1 MSLFSLL
8 HQWMTS
14 RPQARRQTLPHP
26 GRNFRPRLEALERRE
41 VLSFASP
48 VSYAAVPSSAMVV
61 ADLNGDG
68 KPDLVTLTKSTGL
81 GQSNGVIQ
89 VRQNNGDGTFG
100 AGRTLPVVGG
110 IAAPVTTAVT
120 VGDVNGDGKPD
131 IVFADWSRTTL
142 TSTIGVWLGDGQGGF
157 SLGPLSTRTLP
168 PFVASFSS
176 LAVAHL
182 GGLGTNVVAVP
193 ASGGSVY
200 VANYLNAGTGAWT
213 NLQRYSIPS
222 INNWTSNPVQLAVG
236 DVNGDG
242 KPDLVVTTPGA
253 STSYVSVLLNT
264 GNSLTAA
271 KTYAVGGIPT
281 ALAVGDV
288 NGDGKP
294 DIVTANANG
303 TVSVLAGLNNGTF
316 AATQNDA
323 VGGPANS
330 LALADVNHD
339 GRLDIVT
346 TGTTETD
353 VLLNSDGGFAAYQ
366 KVGPAGSKVVAADFN
381 GDGFPDLALLDA
393 SGSALDVL
401 LNNADW
407 GK

>member
-1 MSLFSLL
+1 
-8 HQWMTS
+8 MTG
-14 RPQARRQTLPHP
+14 RPQARRQTSRHSI
-26 GRNFRPRLEALERRE
+26 RNFQPRLEELEPRE

-48 VSYAAVPSSAMVV
+48 VSYAALPSSAMVV

-68 KPDLVTLTKSTGL
+68 KPDLVSLTKSSPGKF
-81 GQSNGVIQ
+81 Q
-89 VRQNNGDGTFG
+89 VRLNNGDGTFS
-100 AGRTLPVVGG
+100 AAETLPAFLGLGPASVN
-110 IAAPVTTAVT
+110 AVT

-131 IVFADWSRTTL
+131 IVFAAYSRTTL

-157 SLGPLSTRTLP
+157 SPGPLSSKTLS
-168 PFVASFSS
+168 PFAASFSS

-242 KPDLVVTTPGA
+242 KPDIVVTTPGA

-264 GNSLTAA
+264 GNSMTAA
-271 KTYAVGGIPT
+271 KPYAVGGVPT

-288 NGDGKP
+288 NGDGRP
-294 DIVTANANG
+294 DIVTANTNG
-303 TVSVLAGLNNGTF
+303 TVSVLAGLGNGTF
-316 AATQNDA
+316 AAAQNYA

-346 TGTTETD
+346 TGATETD
-353 VLLNSDGGFAAYQ
+353 VLLNNGGGFAAYQ
-366 KVGPAGSKVVAADFN
+366 KVGPAGSNVVAADFN
-381 GDGFPDLALLDA
+381 GDGYPDLALLDA